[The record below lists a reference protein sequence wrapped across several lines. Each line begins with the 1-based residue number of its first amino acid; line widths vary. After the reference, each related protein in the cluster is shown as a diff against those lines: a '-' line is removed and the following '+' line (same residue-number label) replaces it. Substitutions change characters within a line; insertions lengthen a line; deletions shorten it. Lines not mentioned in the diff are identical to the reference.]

1 MSTRALR
8 VCYFGTYRASYSRN
22 QILIEGLRRNGV
34 EVIECHE
41 TLWHG
46 IEDRVQAAR
55 GGWLRPRF
63 WLRVLRAY
71 ACLVRR
77 FFQLEDFDVL
87 VTGYPGQMDVY
98 LARLLSWIK
107 GRPLAWDVFMSI
119 YLVAMERGL
128 GRKTQ
133 PLTSRL
139 SLAFLRGLE
148 WLALRLPDCLIQ
160 DTSQY
165 VAWFQQVH
173 GVSPERFCLV
183 PTGADDRVFQP
194 LPSPPEESPFRAV
207 YYGTFIPN
215 HGMQYIVQAAKLLRQ
230 DADICIEL
238 IGDGPER
245 AEAERL
251 AQEYGLQNLVFTGW
265 LDKTALA
272 SQIARAHVCL
282 GAFGHT
288 PQSLMTVQNKIYEG
302 LAMARPVVTG
312 DSPAVRQELTHGEDI
327 YVCDRDEPASLAEA
341 LRRLKQEPELRAHI
355 SVNGYALFRS
365 RFDLQHLGA
374 TYAAHLSRV
383 ANRHTSL

>member
-8 VCYFGTYRASYSRN
+8 VCYFGTYRPNYSRN

-46 IEDRVQAAR
+46 IEDRVQTAG
-55 GGWLRPRF
+55 GGWLSPRF

-71 ACLVRR
+71 ARLVRR
-77 FFQLEDFDVL
+77 FFQLEAFDVL
-87 VTGYPGQMDVY
+87 VAGYPGQLDVY

-107 GRPLAWDVFMSI
+107 GRPLVWDVFMSI
-119 YLVAMERGL
+119 YLVALERGL
-128 GRKTQ
+128 GQKTQ
-133 PLTSRL
+133 PLKSRV
-139 SLAFLRGLE
+139 SLALLRRLE
-148 WLALRLPDCLIQ
+148 WLALRLPERLIQ
-160 DTSQY
+160 DTGQY

-173 GVSPERFCLV
+173 GLSPERFRLV
-183 PTGADDRVFQP
+183 PTGADDRVFRP
-194 LPSPPEESPFRAV
+194 LPPPSQEGPFRAV

-215 HGMQYIVQAAKLLRQ
+215 HGVKYIVQAAALLGK

-251 AQEYGLQNLVFTGW
+251 AQELDLENLVFTGW
-265 LDKTALA
+265 LDKAALA
-272 SQIARAHVCL
+272 GHVAQAHVCL

-288 PQSLMTVQNKIYEG
+288 PQSLMTVQNKVYEG

-312 DSPAVRQELTHGEDI
+312 DSPAVRQELVHGEHV
-327 YVCDRDEPASLAEA
+327 YLCDRDEPASLAEA
-341 LRRLKQEPELRAHI
+341 LRTLKGDPGLRARL
-355 SVNGYALFRS
+355 STNGYALFYS
-365 RFDLQHLGA
+365 RFNLQHLGA
-374 TYAAHLSRV
+374 TYANHLLRI
-383 ANRHTSL
+383 ANHKGTI